1 MRDNFV
7 NNVEEIL
14 SANESQKNK
23 IEFLERE
30 RTKRDHYLSDLQESL
45 ALNKETLR

>member
-1 MRDNFV
+1 MRDNYV

-14 SANESQKNK
+14 SANESQRNK

-30 RTKRDHYLSDLQESL
+30 RLKRDHYLSDLQENL
-45 ALNKETLR
+45 ALNKQTLK